1 VTRLIHLNGPPG
13 VGKTTL
19 ARQYAAEHPGVL
31 LCDVDVLR
39 TMIGGWQDDADA
51 AGRARTVA
59 LALIT
64 AYLRTGHDVVLPQT
78 VGRDG
83 QLARFISAARAAGAE
98 HVHVVLVAE
107 PDIVVD
113 RFRDRA
119 ATAGDEWTAYA
130 TAYVDGEGGDDALR
144 EWVALFNAMSADARV
159 ASTDPVTTYRSLLVA
174 LGEQV

>member
-1 VTRLIHLNGPPG
+1 MTRLIHLNGAPG

-19 ARQYAAEHPGVL
+19 ARRYAAEHPGVL

-39 TMIGGWQDDADA
+39 TTIGGWQDDADA
-51 AGRARTVA
+51 AGRARTAA
-59 LALIT
+59 LGLIT

-78 VGRDG
+78 VGRDE
-83 QLARFISAARAAGAE
+83 QLARFNAAARAAGAE

-113 RFRDRA
+113 RFRNRA
-119 ATAGDEWTAYA
+119 AEAGDEWTVYA
-130 TAYVDGEGGDDALR
+130 TSYVDREGGDDALR
-144 EWVALFNAMSADARV
+144 EWVGLFNRMSADARV
-159 ASTDPVTTYRSLLVA
+159 ASTDPTSTYRSLLVA